1 MLGFG
6 CAIFAGSVR
15 VRTVSVFP
23 RRGDGAAVV
32 LRLGKKRLHGAFAT
46 FKDCK

>member
-1 MLGFG
+1 MG
-6 CAIFAGSVR
+6 AVYSYAGSVR

-23 RRGDGAAVV
+23 QRGDGAVV

-46 FKDCK
+46 FKDCKY